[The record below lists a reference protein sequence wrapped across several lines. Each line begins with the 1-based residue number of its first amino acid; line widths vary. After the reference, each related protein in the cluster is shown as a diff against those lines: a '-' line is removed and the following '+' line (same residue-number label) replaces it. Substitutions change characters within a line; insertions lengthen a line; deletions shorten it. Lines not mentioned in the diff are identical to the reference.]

1 MRLAI
6 HAVGRP
12 EDVLPFLALGATVHE
27 AMDLSSARAQ
37 VRTLDQKAGALVLL
51 TEEFGPAAAEAKQ
64 ALVVVLAGAAGG
76 KGESLERVRN
86 IVARSLGVDLIAKAD
101 KDRTER

>member
-12 EDVLPFLALGATVHE
+12 EDVLPFLALGAQAHE
-27 AMDLSSARAQ
+27 ATDAAAA
-37 VRTLDQKAGALVLL
+37 KALVKKLDSKPGTLILL
-51 TEEFGPAAAEAKQ
+51 AEEFSAAAASAQQ
-64 ALVVVLAGAAGG
+64 ALVVVIAGATGG
-76 KGESLERVRN
+76 TGETLEKVRN
-86 IVARSLGVDLIAKAD
+86 VVARSLGVDLIAKAD